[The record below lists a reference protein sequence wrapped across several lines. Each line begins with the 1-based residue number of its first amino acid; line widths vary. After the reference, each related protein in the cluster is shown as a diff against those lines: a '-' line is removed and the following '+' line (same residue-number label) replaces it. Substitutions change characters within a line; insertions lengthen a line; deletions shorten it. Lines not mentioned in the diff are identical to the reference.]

1 MFVLIL
7 GFPELFPLVLEHELN
22 FSHVVVIIGWIVY
35 IYVESTSIGVSEA
48 FGDVAV
54 AEFRVNVLVV
64 ARVIGISV
72 VHFKLFLSKTLTQ
85 HKFIDLLGFSCIDQ
99 ASNDLFLT
107 SNLF

>member
-7 GFPELFPLVLEHELN
+7 GFPELFPLVLEHELD

-72 VHFKLFLSKTLTQ
+72 VHFKLFLSKTL
-85 HKFIDLLGFSCIDQ
+85 LLF
-99 ASNDLFLT
+99 
-107 SNLF
+107 